1 MINPRA
7 IAVSGLGFGSRFVAL
22 QGLVVYVQVSISSIR
37 GKRVA
42 VKMPLYLR
50 QAAPRFNFGN

>member
-22 QGLVVYVQVSISSIR
+22 QGLVIYVQVSILNIR

>member
-1 MINPRA
+1 MINSRA
-7 IAVSGLGFGSRFVAL
+7 VAINGIGFGSRFVAL
-22 QGLVVYVQVSISSIR
+22 QGLVIYVQVSILNIR